1 MFNAWGYG
9 VYIFFASF
17 MIISVIFVYFCV
29 PETKG
34 IPLEVMDRLFEIR
47 PVWRAHGTV
56 LDELKERE
64 EEFIRNAE
72 GVDLAE
78 KVEVERQETRGS
90 GDKAVEV

>member
-1 MFNAWGYG
+1 MFDAWGYG

-17 MIISVIFVYFCV
+17 MVISVIFVYFCI

-47 PVWRAHGTV
+47 PVWRAHGV
-56 LDELKERE
+56 ILDELKDRE

-72 GVDLAE
+72 GVDLTE
-78 KVEVERQETRGS
+78 KAEVERQEGRGS
-90 GDKAVEV
+90 GDRTVEV